1 MFLDAATSTHS
12 HTFIS
17 FLAFASPLIIADV
30 YYTIRS
36 NPKFEQILIP
46 KENRSYSANKG
57 EHMSFLTLLAVL
69 MLDE

>member
-1 MFLDAATSTHS
+1 MSFLLAAATSTNS

-17 FLAFASPLIIADV
+17 FLAFASPLIADV
-30 YYTIRS
+30 YYTIRI
-36 NPKFEQILIP
+36 NPKFEQILI
-46 KENRSYSANKG
+46 NQSYPANKG